1 MMQMFIDLF
10 ERYNNYE
17 IDMNR
22 VVSDVISAMT
32 FRF

>member
-1 MMQMFIDLF
+1 MMKMFVELF

-22 VVSDVISAMT
+22 VVSDVVNAMT
-32 FRF
+32 FRV

>member
-17 IDMNR
+17 LDMNK
-22 VVSDVISAMT
+22 VVSDVINALT
-32 FRF
+32 VRF